1 MRLEVET
8 LAKVLGL
15 NLQLESH
22 TEEGVV
28 RGDES
33 ESELRGVD
41 IEGSSSREQLQQQQ
55 DRFQPDSLNSF
66 ARQLEEQLS
75 SCHREKPLDLEPSD
89 LEVDDENEMANLQ
102 AEKPFE
108 SKESLGGKSCQE
120 CSAVLPSGLFE
131 AQIAHL

>member
-1 MRLEVET
+1 MED
-8 LAKVLGL
+8 LANTLGL

-22 TEEGVV
+22 AGGVV

-33 ESELRGVD
+33 ESEHGGRVDLD
-41 IEGSSSREQLQQQQ
+41 IEGSSSREQLQQL
-55 DRFQPDSLNSF
+55 QPDGLNSF

-89 LEVDDENEMANLQ
+89 PEVDYNEVANLH
-102 AEKPFE
+102 AEKAFE

-120 CSAVLPSGLFE
+120 CSAVLPSG
-131 AQIAHL
+131 HLCL

>member
-1 MRLEVET
+1 MED
-8 LAKVLGL
+8 LANALGL

-22 TEEGVV
+22 AGGVV

-33 ESELRGVD
+33 ESEHGGRVDLD
-41 IEGSSSREQLQQQQ
+41 IEGSSSREQLQQL
-55 DRFQPDSLNSF
+55 QPDGLNSF

-89 LEVDDENEMANLQ
+89 PEVDYNEVANLH
-102 AEKPFE
+102 AEKAFE

-120 CSAVLPSGLFE
+120 CSAVLPSG
-131 AQIAHL
+131 HLCL

>member
-1 MRLEVET
+1 MED
-8 LAKVLGL
+8 LANTLGL

-22 TEEGVV
+22 AGGVV

-33 ESELRGVD
+33 ESEHGGRVDLD
-41 IEGSSSREQLQQQQ
+41 IEGSSSREQLQQL
-55 DRFQPDSLNSF
+55 QPDGLNSF

-89 LEVDDENEMANLQ
+89 PEVDYNEVANLH
-102 AEKPFE
+102 AEKAFE

-120 CSAVLPSGLFE
+120 CSEVLPSG
-131 AQIAHL
+131 HLCL